1 MKNSQF
7 DINYG
12 GIGVKKHIWHHSATG
27 GGLEESVES
36 VRASMGEGCDCAE
49 STCFEGL
56 CPEAVYRHR
65 LDIDELT
72 KAEHHMY
79 LLGQS
84 NSILSCH
91 FNVVPSW

>member
-1 MKNSQF
+1 
-7 DINYG
+7 
-12 GIGVKKHIWHHSATG
+12 
-27 GGLEESVES
+27 
-36 VRASMGEGCDCAE
+36 MGEGCDCAE

-84 NSILSCH
+84 NSFLSCLTMMSYLEYAVAVG
-91 FNVVPSW
+91 NS